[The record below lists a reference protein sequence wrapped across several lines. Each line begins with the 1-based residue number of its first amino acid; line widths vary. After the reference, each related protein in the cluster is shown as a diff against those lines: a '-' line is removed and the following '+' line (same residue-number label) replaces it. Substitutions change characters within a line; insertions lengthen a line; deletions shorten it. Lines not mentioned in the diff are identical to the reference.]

1 MGDGPSTTQIDFSKY
16 ATAAPPQ
23 IDFDKYVSAPP
34 TGFNASAGENHP
46 LVTPLPGEDFA
57 ATLARAA
64 NAGKTVTPQQIAAST
79 AEAKKDVPTVLGTAA
94 LAGPA

>member
-34 TGFNASAGENHP
+34 TGLLH
-46 LVTPLPGEDFA
+46 LRFA
-57 ATLARAA
+57 MTARICARATISDGWYA
-64 NAGKTVTPQQIAAST
+64 RGGAQ
-79 AEAKKDVPTVLGTAA
+79 
-94 LAGPA
+94 